1 VTPALC
7 RTIWV
12 LAAFALTGQSRDVVP
27 LEAGMILDRSV
38 TIRPGTYR
46 LSAPEDLARPVIT
59 VRGQGITVDFN
70 GAVRAGG
77 PEQADPDTYAGLAVL
92 IDGGSKVTIKNA
104 VVRGFKVSI
113 LARRSPD
120 IHLAHNDYISGRALE
135 DGVDRDRFAI
145 SPEGTTTLP
154 TGEYTLQVIS
164 DDDVRVWMDGAMILD
179 DWAAHESKVSRVPVG
194 EGRHRFKVEYY
205 DVTGFAELRFDIQ
218 RK

>member
-1 VTPALC
+1 MTLAIC

-70 GAVRAGG
+70 GAVLAGG

-104 VVRGFKVSI
+104 VIRGFEVSI

-120 IHLAHNDYISGRALE
+120 IHLA
-135 DGVDRDRFAI
+135 
-145 SPEGTTTLP
+145 
-154 TGEYTLQVIS
+154 IS
-164 DDDVRVWMDGAMILD
+164 DDGVRVWMDGAMILD
-179 DWAAHESKVSRVPVG
+179 DWAAHQSKVSRVPVS
-194 EGRHRFKVEYY
+194 EGRHPFKVEYY
-205 DVTGFAELRFDIQ
+205 DVTGCAELRFDLQ

>member
-1 VTPALC
+1 MTLAIC

-70 GAVRAGG
+70 GAVLAGG

-104 VVRGFKVSI
+104 VIRGFEVSI

-120 IHLAHNDYISGRALE
+120 IHLA
-135 DGVDRDRFAI
+135 
-145 SPEGTTTLP
+145 
-154 TGEYTLQVIS
+154 IS
-164 DDDVRVWMDGAMILD
+164 DDGVRVWMDGAMILD
-179 DWAAHESKVSRVPVG
+179 DWRLTN
-194 EGRHRFKVEYY
+194 RR
-205 DVTGFAELRFDIQ
+205 
-218 RK
+218 